1 MEALKFVLMQN
12 PFGCCTWNNDQ
23 RLKRAQGSA
32 GHPNINVFI
41 FLAHLHRACKRN
53 GARYPPC
60 AVLTLGMNGPFTHL
74 VQLNPLLVSLGAGV
88 GDPQGSKLGSEQVG
102 GVLLH
107 GGNVEAEHFGGDTLQ
122 AVGEVICRQW
132 K

>member
-1 MEALKFVLMQN
+1 ML
-12 PFGCCTWNNDQ
+12 
-23 RLKRAQGSA
+23 
-32 GHPNINVFI
+32 
-41 FLAHLHRACKRN
+41 
-53 GARYPPC
+53 PPPRT
-60 AVLTLGMNGPFTHL
+60 VLTLGMNGLFTHL

-107 GGNVEAEHFGGDTLQ
+107 GGNIEAEYFGGDTLQ